1 MKSLVC
7 HKNCIMFKAK
17 DVEDIYVD
25 HNENPDG
32 YLMVANIDGNFTYLI
47 VSILQF
53 SCVN

>member
-1 MKSLVC
+1 
-7 HKNCIMFKAK
+7 MFKAK

-53 SCVN
+53 SCVH